1 MAHQHI
7 IGHSDEMAWVRPQ
20 AMLAR

>member
-7 IGHSDEMAWVRPQ
+7 IGHSVPQ
-20 AMLAR
+20 MVDIKRTSM